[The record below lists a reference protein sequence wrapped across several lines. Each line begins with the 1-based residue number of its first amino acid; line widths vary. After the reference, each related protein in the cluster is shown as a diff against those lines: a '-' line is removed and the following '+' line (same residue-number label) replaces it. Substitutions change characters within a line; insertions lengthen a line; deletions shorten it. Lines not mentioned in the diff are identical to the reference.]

1 MNLIKGQLG
10 KRTRYQMNNT
20 SQLLVDITRKDLQ
33 QTLSN
38 NNKIN
43 EETLILPKVKIELR
57 KKTEIRF

>member
-1 MNLIKGQLG
+1 
-10 KRTRYQMNNT
+10 MNNT

-38 NNKIN
+38 NNKTN

-57 KKTEIRF
+57 KRKRNKILIC